1 MVEDIDIQT
10 VNSGNYSNNIMVQN
24 QTVQNVHTEN
34 IMVQNTLQVTYKTHA
49 FLTFLNTKN
58 IMETH

>member
-49 FLTFLNTKN
+49 FLLFNTKN